1 MKQPAVCPNGRRMKS
16 GDASVGSKSYAKGTK
31 KVLGYRG
38 SSARRAE
45 KRRMQAAN
53 ATVTGA
59 ARPLSKLDAQA
70 KSLGVYGDAY
80 HCMNRTERK
89 SIVSTALTK
98 QRQAA

>member
-1 MKQPAVCPNGRRMKS
+1 MA
-16 GDASVGSKSYAKGTK
+16 DTTK
-31 KVLGYRG
+31 KWGGYPP
-38 SSARRAE
+38 SPKVAQVRRKPNTLT
-45 KRRMQAAN
+45 KRAASKLRKDMKLYQRRAN